1 VWPADREVDLLIRGG
16 RVEIA
21 DGAAAAVEVAV
32 RAEGRIVLPGLVNA
46 HDQLDVSLL
55 PPLGAPPHRDLYEW
69 LRVAAEQAERPD
81 VRRCVEVELPDRLCL
96 GGLRNL
102 FAGVTATVHHG
113 PDHRSLGSPSFP
125 VRVQRRYGFAHSP
138 GLTQDLRKRYR
149 TTDRRIPWFVRA
161 AAGGADAVLQEIRA
175 LADAHVLRQNTVIVG
190 GSALKA
196 AEIGELA
203 AARASVVWCPEVER
217 RLYGATAPIPALLSA
232 GVPVGL
238 GSDGCPAGGRDL
250 LSALAAA
257 RGTGM
262 VDDRALIDLAT
273 AGSGQVARLPV
284 GGTAAGDVADLIV
297 VDSLDEL
304 LRARRTAIA
313 LVVVEGRRVLG
324 APELMAGESDSASV
338 WIDGAERR
346 FGSPLARRA
355 RALLGRVLGSSGPLW
370 LQGVR
375 AA

>member
-1 VWPADREVDLLIRGG
+1 
-16 RVEIA
+16 VEIA
-21 DGAAAAVEVAV
+21 DGAGAEVEIAVC
-32 RAEGRIVLPGLVNA
+32 AEGRIVLPGLVNA

-55 PPLGAPPHRDLYEW
+55 PPLGAPPHRDFYDW
-69 LRVAAEQAERPD
+69 VRVAAEQVGRDHVRPA
-81 VRRCVEVELPDRLCL
+81 VEVELPDRLYL

-138 GLTQDLRKRYR
+138 GLTPDLRKRYR
-149 TTDRRIPWFVRA
+149 TSDRRIPWFVRA
-161 AAGGADAVLQEIRA
+161 AAGEADAALQEIRK
-175 LADAHVLRQNTVIVG
+175 LHEAHVLRQNTVIVG
-190 GSALKA
+190 GSALEA
-196 AEIGELA
+196 AEIGEIA

-217 RLYGATAPIPALLSA
+217 RLYGATAPIPGLLSA

-238 GSDGCPAGGRDL
+238 GSDGCPAGSRDL

-262 VDDRALIDLAT
+262 LDDRALIHLAT
-273 AGSGQVARLPV
+273 VGSGQVARLPV

-297 VDSLDEL
+297 VDSLEEL

-313 LVVVEGRRVLG
+313 LVVVNGRRVLG
-324 APELMAGESDSASV
+324 APELMAGDPGSASI
-338 WIDGAERR
+338 WIDGVERR
-346 FGSPLARRA
+346 VGSPLARRT
-355 RALLGRVLGSSGPLW
+355 RALVGRALGSSGPLW

-375 AA
+375 VA